1 MAKKATKN
9 QARLPR
15 TAGLRTLTELTTEL
29 TKAGLDPSRIQERA
43 AILAKLQGEKRKRER
58 EEDVEMDDGVDE
70 DGDEGLD
77 WMDVD
82 GEEAPPLK
90 KRVKGNSG
98 AVVATDRRG
107 PKTDRRVAGM
117 RDQAVCRFVF
127 CVVEDGMNKVL
138 GFVFSKRVVLSSFA
152 ILGKDLAICWRRL
165 EREIVISRQKWFV
178 IDIVSRSGNEC

>member
-9 QARLPR
+9 HARLPR

-58 EEDVEMDDGVDE
+58 EEDVEMEDETDE
-70 DGDEGLD
+70 DGNEGGD

-82 GEEAPPLK
+82 GDEAPPLK
-90 KRVKGNSG
+90 KRVKVNSE
-98 AVVATDRRG
+98 AVVATNRRG
-107 PKTDRRVAGM
+107 PKSDRMMAGM
-117 RDQAVCRFVF
+117 RDQAVCDFILYI
-127 CVVEDGMNKVL
+127 VEDGMTQAL
-138 GFVFSKRVVLSSFA
+138 GFVFSKRAVLSSFA
-152 ILGKDLAICWRRL
+152 ILGKDLAICWRRP

-178 IDIVSRSGNEC
+178 CRIKK

>member
-9 QARLPR
+9 HARLPR
-15 TAGLRTLTELTTEL
+15 TAGLRTLTELTTGL

-43 AILAKLQGEKRKRER
+43 VILAKLQGEKRKRER
-58 EEDVEMDDGVDE
+58 EENVEMEDGIDE
-70 DGDEGLD
+70 DEDEGAD

-107 PKTDRRVAGM
+107 PKSDRMLAGM
-117 RDQAVCRFVF
+117 RDQAVRDFVF
-127 CVVEDGMNKVL
+127 YIVEGW
-138 GFVFSKRVVLSSFA
+138 
-152 ILGKDLAICWRRL
+152 DLHFCI
-165 EREIVISRQKWFV
+165 
-178 IDIVSRSGNEC
+178 